1 MATANK
7 IEALKQ
13 KKEKIEKELALI
25 EAREKAKKRK
35 EETRLK
41 VIIGAAMV
49 AECNANPETADLVKA
64 VLGRA
69 VTAQRDRELLARSG
83 WL

>member
-1 MATANK
+1 MATAKK

-41 VIIGAAMV
+41 VIPGAA
-49 AECNANPETADLVKA
+49 
-64 VLGRA
+64 
-69 VTAQRDRELLARSG
+69 
-83 WL
+83 